1 MREEIQNNH
10 IVTNGNHP
18 CSTFGVKDLL
28 SSQSLRRLCYII
40 WFLCS
45 CHLITDIVEYN
56 AFTKS
61 YVGSLWESSDTLTIK
76 YCVTKL
82 KENESECFFNNIINK
97 WSTAILSSVADPT
110 IIANLLPNKGESE
123 ILYSSQWWK
132 SEDRMLREYIYLRV
146 MKNCFLMV
154 AVFPWMKLVNHHQ
167 SNMDLSIWSF
177 WFLCFKICI
186 MISSQFWV
194 SDFW

>member
-1 MREEIQNNH
+1 MLWYLKVIHALLSCRAVAWNSIYNLYYGWILLLLEFVSYILIPLIEEIQNKH

-28 SSQSLRRLCYII
+28 SSQSLRGLYYII

-61 YVGSLWESSDTLTIK
+61 YVGRLWESSDTLTIK

-82 KENESECFFNNIINK
+82 KENESECFFNNIIDK
-97 WSTAILSSVADPT
+97 WSTPI
-110 IIANLLPNKGESE
+110 
-123 ILYSSQWWK
+123 
-132 SEDRMLREYIYLRV
+132 
-146 MKNCFLMV
+146 
-154 AVFPWMKLVNHHQ
+154 
-167 SNMDLSIWSF
+167 
-177 WFLCFKICI
+177 
-186 MISSQFWV
+186 
-194 SDFW
+194 